1 MSSIAIIGGL
11 GHVGLPLGLFLAE
24 RGHNVLLQDRVG
36 EAMARKL
43 MDLNAGRMPFIETGA
58 DHLVQKHWGKAV
70 KLTERSAQSADII
83 IVCIGTPLDEY
94 QTPRLDLILSLAKSE
109 LANLR
114 PEQLVILRS
123 TVYPGTTKRVADEIG
138 HPVAFCPERI
148 LQGFALKELATLPQ
162 IVSGTTPETALRARG
177 FFEGLG
183 VATVT
188 IEPIEAELAKLFTN
202 TWRLAQF
209 GVANEF
215 YKIGTELGADYARI
229 HHAMTWNYPRCT
241 IPVPG
246 FAAGPCLRKDAL
258 CLAAAAP
265 DGFQLGRQAV
275 LSNELLVDWLVR
287 RLDDPA
293 GKVVAILGAA
303 FKAENDDTRDS
314 LSFRLKKLLEFRGA
328 RVVMTDPYVPGLL
341 PLGEAMAMADLAIIA
356 TPHAEYRSIPSG
368 PGVVRIWEAA

>member
-1 MSSIAIIGGL
+1 
-11 GHVGLPLGLFLAE
+11 
-24 RGHNVLLQDRVG
+24 
-36 EAMARKL
+36 
-43 MDLNAGRMPFIETGA
+43 
-58 DHLVQKHWGKAV
+58 
-70 KLTERSAQSADII
+70 
-83 IVCIGTPLDEY
+83 
-94 QTPRLDLILSLAKSE
+94 
-109 LANLR
+109 
-114 PEQLVILRS
+114 
-123 TVYPGTTKRVADEIG
+123 
-138 HPVAFCPERI
+138 
-148 LQGFALKELATLPQ
+148 LKELAELPQ
-162 IVSGTTPETALRARG
+162 VVSGTDPETAARAAG

-215 YKIGTELGADYARI
+215 YKIGTELGADYGRI
-229 HHAMTWNYPRCT
+229 HHAMTWRYPRCT

-293 GKVVAILGAA
+293 GKTVAILGAA
-303 FKAENDDTRDS
+303 FKPENDDTRDS

-328 RVVMTDPYVPGLL
+328 KVLMTDPFVPGLA
-341 PLGEAMAMADLAIIA
+341 PLGEAMAQADLAIVA
-356 TPHAEYRSIPSG
+356 TPHAAYAGIPSG
-368 PGVVRIWEAA
+368 PSVVRIWEVGAGSNGE